1 MGKLKLFVAG
11 LALAT
16 TGVLGLGA
24 PAGAADGAQGGDK
37 DGQGG
42 RIHDRHSG
50 TRRAHQMSQ

>member
-24 PAGAADGAQGGDK
+24 PAGAADGAQGGMFV
-37 DGQGG
+37 
-42 RIHDRHSG
+42 INNVWCC
-50 TRRAHQMSQ
+50 